1 MERQALLGAPPGKAK
16 EGKNKEHS
24 DTTLIKIILV
34 VFILKE
40 NIFEVQI
47 LLLV

>member
-1 MERQALLGAPPGKAK
+1 MERQALLGAPLGKAK
-16 EGKNKEHS
+16 EGTNKDHS
-24 DTTLIKIILV
+24 ISTLIKIILV
-34 VFILKE
+34 VFILNE